1 MTVVEVVPPPTLN
14 RSPSKI
20 RAEAHVAKMTPAP
33 GHTRFVLEVTKP
45 TTESAVGVKM
55 TADRGG
61 GLISVL
67 EAVPGSLAEAA
78 GLKAGDV
85 LVEIDGA
92 AAPATVGECGKMLR
106 AHEAGPLCFTV
117 DRVVPP
123 PSVPPPKPPPKPP
136 PPKPVRVELSVVK
149 TMKSQKLGITLWED
163 KPGFISVQAVAAGSV
178 VEAAGIRVG
187 DVVVGIGGKAAP
199 STVHGCILKL
209 KAAEGTCVVAV
220 TRKGAAAAEEIK
232 AQSVRRA
239 SQVAAAAAAREAH
252 IRTLKA
258 KRMSELTKDL
268 SAYNAA
274 RAQAIAD
281 EVEAIYTGKVR
292 ERMEGP
298 RKEKARA
305 AVLVQKR
312 ARGNLGRAA
321 AQEELTKSKLTGLY
335 TRLEEKSASK
345 IQAQFRAAEVSK
357 QASRELDEVLAPAT
371 SETEDA
377 EIEAAAAA
385 VRADAERRLSRR
397 ASRQGFSPA
406 PGVASPVRV
415 ASPPPVGSFAPPP
428 DAPRPTPSKPLKELV
443 ATISKELGLAP
454 GLSLSAALA
463 EAARLMG
470 VEPTGTLPQQAAVLV
485 AAISG
490 A

>member
-1 MTVVEVVPPPTLN
+1 MTVVEVVPKPTLN

-20 RAEAHVAKMTPAP
+20 RAEAHVAEMTPAP

-136 PPKPVRVELSVVK
+136 RPKRVRVELRVVK

-178 VEAAGIRVG
+178 VEAAGMRVG

-239 SQVAAAAAAREAH
+239 SQVAAAAAAARRTTHAESEANVG
-252 IRTLKA
+252 A
-258 KRMSELTKDL
+258 TKDL

-292 ERMEGP
+292 ERW
-298 RKEKARA
+298 
-305 AVLVQKR
+305 R
-312 ARGNLGRAA
+312 ARGRRRRAPPSSCRSGRAA
-321 AQEELTKSKLTGLY
+321 TSTRRRAGGAHEIEAHRAVREIGGEV
-335 TRLEEKSASK
+335 RLEDPGAVPRRRGLEAGEP
-345 IQAQFRAAEVSK
+345 RP
-357 QASRELDEVLAPAT
+357 RRVLAPAT

-377 EIEAAAAA
+377 EVEAAAAA

-428 DAPRPTPSKPLKELV
+428 DAPRPTPTPSKPLKELV

>member
-1 MTVVEVVPPPTLN
+1 MAFEDFVATIVQTAWRLA
-14 RSPSKI
+14 
-20 RAEAHVAKMTPAP
+20 RA
-33 GHTRFVLEVTKP
+33 
-45 TTESAVGVKM
+45 
-55 TADRGG
+55 
-61 GLISVL
+61 
-67 EAVPGSLAEAA
+67 
-78 GLKAGDV
+78 
-85 LVEIDGA
+85 
-92 AAPATVGECGKMLR
+92 LR
-106 AHEAGPLCFTV
+106 AFLA
-117 DRVVPP
+117 
-123 PSVPPPKPPPKPP
+123 S
-136 PPKPVRVELSVVK
+136 
-149 TMKSQKLGITLWED
+149 
-163 KPGFISVQAVAAGSV
+163 
-178 VEAAGIRVG
+178 
-187 DVVVGIGGKAAP
+187 
-199 STVHGCILKL
+199 
-209 KAAEGTCVVAV
+209 
-220 TRKGAAAAEEIK
+220 
-232 AQSVRRA
+232 RRA
-239 SQVAAAAAAREAH
+239 T
-252 IRTLKA
+252 IF
-258 KRMSELTKDL
+258 
-268 SAYNAA
+268 
-274 RAQAIAD
+274 
-281 EVEAIYTGKVR
+281 
-292 ERMEGP
+292 
-298 RKEKARA
+298 
-305 AVLVQKR
+305 
-312 ARGNLGRAA
+312 
-321 AQEELTKSKLTGLY
+321 
-335 TRLEEKSASK
+335 